1 MNSELDNWIEQ
12 PSKKTI
18 SVFDKDQ
25 ESMKHSTISDRV
37 RGRRKS
43 SSSIYIRVRVQLG
56 YAMTHF
62 MFVMTPLRT
71 FRIPTTHSSWVRT
84 SADVWYVT
92 AVIKMDEREG
102 EQPVNS
108 RDEKQSSVMF
118 WVCIY
123 LCVFRYVIL
132 KNDTRWPVITYC
144 RSKYDRIKS
153 VFDLQT
159 CSRLSSLLLT

>member
-43 SSSIYIRVRVQLG
+43 SSSIYIRVRMQLG

-84 SADVWYVT
+84 SALTFDTSPLSPSSRWT
-92 AVIKMDEREG
+92 SERESNLLIL
-102 EQPVNS
+102 EMRNRVLSCSEYVSIFVCLDMSFS
-108 RDEKQSSVMF
+108 RMIRD
-118 WVCIY
+118 
-123 LCVFRYVIL
+123 
-132 KNDTRWPVITYC
+132 D
-144 RSKYDRIKS
+144 
-153 VFDLQT
+153 
-159 CSRLSSLLLT
+159 LLLHIAEPSMTE